1 MIIEVNNLV
10 KRYKDLVALDHFN
23 LQVKKGEIYG
33 LLGPN
38 GSGKTTAINCML
50 ALLKYDKGE
59 IRLFGE
65 IMAPDNRA
73 VKQRIGVVMQNVA
86 VFNELTVYENI
97 DYFCGMYVPEK
108 TKRKA
113 LVEEAMEFTDIKDF
127 RRFQPGKLSGGL
139 LRRLNIACG
148 IAHKPELIFMDE
160 PTVAVDPQ
168 SRNSILEGI
177 KMLNRNG
184 ATVIYTT
191 HYMEE
196 VEQICSRIMIMDK
209 GREIASG
216 TKEELKGLIRTGEK
230 ITIELSELPSEIM
243 AKIQK
248 VEGVLE
254 AEYAGNL
261 LKVQCESGGH
271 SLITLLD
278 ILRKNK
284 IYFGRIFS
292 EPPTL
297 NDVFLEIT
305 GKELRD

>member
-1 MIIEVNNLV
+1 
-10 KRYKDLVALDHFN
+10 
-23 LQVKKGEIYG
+23 
-33 LLGPN
+33 
-38 GSGKTTAINCML
+38 
-50 ALLKYDKGE
+50 
-59 IRLFGE
+59 
-65 IMAPDNRA
+65 
-73 VKQRIGVVMQNVA
+73 
-86 VFNELTVYENI
+86 
-97 DYFCGMYVPEK
+97 
-108 TKRKA
+108 
-113 LVEEAMEFTDIKDF
+113 
-127 RRFQPGKLSGGL
+127 
-139 LRRLNIACG
+139 
-148 IAHKPELIFMDE
+148 MDE

-177 KMLNRNG
+177 KKLNKNG
-184 ATVIYTT
+184 ATIIYTT

-230 ITIELSELPSEIM
+230 ISVEVSELAPDILE
-243 AKIQK
+243 KIRK
-248 VEGVLE
+248 AEGVLN
-254 AEYAGNL
+254 AEYEGNL
-261 LKVQCESGGH
+261 LQVQCESGGH

-278 ILRKNK
+278 ILKKNK